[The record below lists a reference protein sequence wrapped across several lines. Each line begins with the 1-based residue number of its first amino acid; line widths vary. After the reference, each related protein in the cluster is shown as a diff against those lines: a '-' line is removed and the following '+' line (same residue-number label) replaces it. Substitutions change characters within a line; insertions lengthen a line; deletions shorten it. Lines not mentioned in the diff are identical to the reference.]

1 MAAHPFDKGVTLK
14 ILIEETGAA
23 PHVIN
28 YLAKLGRLP
37 VIRESRGPGY
47 PRIYNA
53 DSILIIHEHLEKSGM
68 NRRAINEPENV
79 VTAEKSNETT

>member
-1 MAAHPFDKGVTLK
+1 MAAHPYDKGVTLK
-14 ILIEETGAA
+14 VLVEETGAA

-53 DSILIIHEHLEKSGM
+53 NAIHIIHEHLEKSGK
-68 NRRAINEPENV
+68 NQRAINGPENV
-79 VTAEKSNETT
+79 VAAEK